1 MDASKLTV
9 HEADL
14 LGEGGFAR
22 VFKATIDLGARH
34 GGEQEVAF
42 KAALQVSIT
51 FELTLHSS
59 LNLGRHP
66 HPPHPPHPHR

>member
-34 GGEQEVAF
+34 GGKQEVAF
-42 KAALQVSIT
+42 KQLFESVKSLGAQALAA
-51 FELTLHSS
+51 ELLIQSKV
-59 LNLGRHP
+59 N
-66 HPPHPPHPHR
+66 